1 MGDREESAS
10 GPAGTHE
17 AEAARVIDLL
27 STEVAECR
35 QTIRGLE
42 SVLSARDRSLIHLRH
57 LLQEARLHGIW
68 LDGEV
73 ARRDA
78 ELGRLRAASWAG
90 RRRRLAGWLAPPG
103 GHRRQWLEKLA
114 GALGR
119 RGRKAS
125 PLPPAPLD
133 PVDGPT
139 ETAGSGSD
147 SSPASSPE
155 LPGSLEEPGS
165 FPTAQIGGRPLFSIL
180 FWAEGGDAEGTL
192 ASLRAQSYTAW
203 EVCPMEDRDQGR
215 PVAVRGDYLIPL
227 EAGDL
232 LEPDGL
238 RALAERIDRE
248 GDPDLIFWDEREAGD
263 ETGQGDRLKPGWSP
277 ELLLSEMYL
286 GRAYGI
292 RRDRFEA
299 LGGFRPGFGAARH
312 HDLALR
318 LAEGLSRVVHWP
330 RRLSRHRPEPGL
342 VRAFEIERGARAVAE
357 ALARRGL
364 VGRVSRPEFAIRE
377 GRAVFQIDFP
387 DEGPSVAIVI
397 PTRDQVDLLRRCVGS
412 ILERTT
418 YRDFRVVVVDNESVD
433 PEAVSYLEDLPAR
446 DGRCEVVRIANEGG
460 RFSYARVNNRAVSG
474 LSWRDEFVVFLNNDT
489 EVRRPE
495 WLSQLVGYG
504 GMPGVGAVGA
514 RLLFPDGRVQHGGMV
529 LGLEGGLPG
538 HAFKL
543 APWWERGHLDQAVV
557 ARNCSA
563 LTAACLLTRRS
574 LFESVGGF
582 DEVRFGVAFNDVD
595 YCLRLGTMGLRC
607 VYAPRAE
614 LLHHEGATRG
624 FGDSPTETEA
634 YLSAWGKLSEGYV
647 NPGLMASGER
657 LAMAV
662 LDITA

>member
-1 MGDREESAS
+1 MGDRQETASDLAGSDGAEE
-10 GPAGTHE
+10 
-17 AEAARVIDLL
+17 ARVIDLL
-27 STEVAECR
+27 SSEVAECR
-35 QTIRGLE
+35 QTIQGLE
-42 SVLSARDRSLIHLRH
+42 SVLSARDRSLIRLRD
-57 LLQEARLHGIW
+57 LLQEERLHRIW

-78 ELGRLRAASWAG
+78 ELGRLRAASGAG

-103 GHRRQWLEKLA
+103 GRRRRWLAKLA
-114 GALGR
+114 GVLGR
-119 RGRKAS
+119 RGRKA
-125 PLPPAPLD
+125 PHGPPAPLD
-133 PVDGPT
+133 PVDGPPA
-139 ETAGSGSD
+139 TAGSASAR
-147 SSPASSPE
+147 SPAPSPE
-155 LPGSLEEPGS
+155 FSGSLEEPGS
-165 FPTAQIGGRPLFSIL
+165 FPLAQTGGRPRFSIL
-180 FWAEGGDAEGTL
+180 FWADGRNAEGTL

-203 EVCPMEDRDQGR
+203 DVCPMEDQAQGR
-215 PVAVRGDYLIPL
+215 PVAVGGDYLIPL
-227 EAGDL
+227 EPGDL
-232 LEPDGL
+232 LEPDCL
-238 RALAERIDRE
+238 RALAERIERE
-248 GDPDLIFWDEREAGD
+248 GEPDLISWDEGEAGD
-263 ETGQGDRLKPGWSP
+263 ETGQADRLKPGWSP
-277 ELLLSEMYL
+277 ELLLSGMYL

-292 RRDRFEA
+292 RRDRFDW
-299 LGGFRPGFGAARH
+299 LGGFRAGFGAARH

-318 LAEGLSRVVHWP
+318 LAEGPWRAVHWP
-330 RRLSRHRPEPGL
+330 RRLSRRRPEPDPMP
-342 VRAFEIERGARAVAE
+342 AFEIERGARAVAE

-387 DEGPSVAIVI
+387 DQGPGVAVVI
-397 PTRDQVDLLRRCVGS
+397 PTRDRVDLLRRCVGS

-433 PEAVSYLEDLPAR
+433 PEALSYLEDLPAR

-460 RFSYARVNNRAVSG
+460 RFSYARVNNRAISG
-474 LSWRDEFVVFLNNDT
+474 LSRRDEFVVFLNNDT

-495 WLSQLVGYG
+495 WLSQMVGYG
-504 GMPGVGAVGA
+504 RMPGVGAVGA

-543 APWWERGHLDQAVV
+543 APWWERGHLDHAVV

-582 DEVRFGVAFNDVD
+582 DEDRFGVAFNDVD
-595 YCLRLGTMGLRC
+595 YCLRLATMGLRC

-614 LLHHEGATRG
+614 LLHYEGATRG

-634 YLSAWGKLSEGYV
+634 YRSAWGGLAELYV
-647 NPGLMASGER
+647 NPDLMRSGER
-657 LAMAV
+657 LARG
-662 LDITA
+662 L